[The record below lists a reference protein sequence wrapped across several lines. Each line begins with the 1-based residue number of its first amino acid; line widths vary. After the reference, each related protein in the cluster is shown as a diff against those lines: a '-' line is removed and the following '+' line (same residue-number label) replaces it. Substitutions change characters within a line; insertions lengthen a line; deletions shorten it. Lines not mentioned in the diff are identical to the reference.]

1 MEQLAFWYPTQ
12 ACGPGW
18 IAQTPQACQCA
29 GNSVGRF
36 FRDRWSTLINY
47 DSSLSITG
55 TFFIRLLSSTDNCE
69 LLPTPNETY
78 DLNMRHG
85 NSVIFLVW
93 IVSNSILT
101 SPLMSK
107 NSCEASVFLSVS
119 EHFQKKSNIA
129 CRVSFSSYWNSKHAL
144 FGKSRILFLR
154 FSPFVFQIF
163 EASPRC
169 HLAPK
174 RVQNTPKPHIIHVPC
189 ISDNTWLIS
198 MMSLFIC
205 VTWLSDIISMMLI
218 MTSFIHMPCISDN
231 TWLISMM
238 SRFICATWLQHAD
251 HDITYRVAKTHRMPQ
266 VADHFSQKSY

>member
-129 CRVSFSSYWNSKHAL
+129 CRVSFLHIEIPNTL
-144 FGKSRILFLR
+144 FSANRAFCSFDFHLLFFKYSRRLLVVILR
-154 FSPFVFQIF
+154 
-163 EASPRC
+163 
-169 HLAPK
+169 PK
-174 RVQNTPKPHIIHVPC
+174 EC
-189 ISDNTWLIS
+189 
-198 MMSLFIC
+198 
-205 VTWLSDIISMMLI
+205 
-218 MTSFIHMPCISDN
+218 
-231 TWLISMM
+231 
-238 SRFICATWLQHAD
+238 
-251 HDITYRVAKTHRMPQ
+251 KTHQNPTLFMCR
-266 VADHFSQKSY
+266 A